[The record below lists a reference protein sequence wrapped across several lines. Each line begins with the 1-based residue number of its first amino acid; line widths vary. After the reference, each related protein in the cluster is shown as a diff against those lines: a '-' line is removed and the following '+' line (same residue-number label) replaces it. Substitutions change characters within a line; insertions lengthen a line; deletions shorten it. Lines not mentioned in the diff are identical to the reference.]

1 MIYFDCGTHKAEKLA
16 FFNCTNEEGRQIGT
30 FLIDFNID
38 EKFVYA
44 NFPDESE
51 IFDIS
56 PCGTKVLTID
66 RTYEKRKRKTKIFN
80 LKSKELLFETNVFFG
95 YEAWFTTVPHLLV
108 VRANVKG
115 KSNDKLFLFDTQ
127 KNEIVHFMQGNNCL
141 TYCSKNFYN
150 HIFAYPNSRKKDEVI
165 LLDLTTFEEKVI
177 HLGSKKLIHRVE
189 ALGNDEYFA
198 IDGDFFGTKFNA
210 KGEILWKTKKL
221 DWEKFYYAPQFFI
234 LDNQIIF
241 NDSLGNRFDIST
253 GELIHANTQSWGK
266 STPFFDHWVIYN
278 TGKMYELNTNKTDKL
293 DIQKYLEK

>member
-278 TGKMYELNTNKTDKL
+278 TGKMYELNTNKTDRL

>member
-198 IDGDFFGTKFNA
+198 IDGDFFGIKFNA

-278 TGKMYELNTNKTDKL
+278 TGKMYELNTNKTDRL

>member
-278 TGKMYELNTNKTDKL
+278 TSKMYELNTNKTDRL

>member
-1 MIYFDCGTHKAEKLA
+1 MIYFDCGTHKTEKLA
-16 FFNCTNEEGRQIGT
+16 FFNCTNEEGKQIGT

-198 IDGDFFGTKFNA
+198 IDGDFFWHKIQCKRRNSMENQKIGLGK
-210 KGEILWKTKKL
+210 ILL
-221 DWEKFYYAPQFFI
+221 
-234 LDNQIIF
+234 
-241 NDSLGNRFDIST
+241 RST
-253 GELIHANTQSWGK
+253 VFH
-266 STPFFDHWVIYN
+266 P
-278 TGKMYELNTNKTDKL
+278 
-293 DIQKYLEK
+293 